1 MEDYDFEYRYG
12 NRFAFLGN
20 GDVKAT
26 RTGDVEGL
34 SPYVRNSDHPWTI
47 A

>member
-20 GDVKAT
+20 GHVKAT
-26 RTGDVEGL
+26 LADDVFAL

-47 A
+47 D